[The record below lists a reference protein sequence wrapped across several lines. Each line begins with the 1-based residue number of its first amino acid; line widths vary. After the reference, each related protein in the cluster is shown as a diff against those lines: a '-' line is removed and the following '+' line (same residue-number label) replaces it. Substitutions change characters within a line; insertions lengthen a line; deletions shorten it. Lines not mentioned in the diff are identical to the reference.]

1 MGIKLNRKKSKLF
14 ILSFFY
20 RIHKLLPLSNKRKF
34 RLYLNLEWIFDRLA
48 HEMSF
53 KIYSPETHPVR
64 TKSKDFILQKI
75 SSESVVLD
83 LGCNLGD
90 IGFVIAE
97 KAKEV
102 VGIDYNAKAIA
113 EANRVYKREN
123 LTFICGEALQY
134 LEKREKKFDTL
145 ILSHILEHLDNPDE
159 FLFKFKDYFE
169 WIYIELPDFDK
180 YYLNHYRLD
189 QKLELVYTDSDHVT
203 EFDRYELMDLLEKCQ
218 IEIVRSEYI
227 YGLQKLWCKNI
238 PK

>member
-14 ILSFFY
+14 ILSFCY
-20 RIHKLLPLSNKRKF
+20 RIHKLIPLSNKKKF

-53 KIYSPETHPVR
+53 KVYSPEMHPVR

-90 IGFVIAE
+90 IAFIIAE

-102 VGIDYNAKAIA
+102 VGIDYNSTAIA

-123 LTFICGEALQY
+123 LAFIYGEALEY
-134 LEKREKKFDTL
+134 LERREKKFDTL
-145 ILSHILEHLDNPDE
+145 ILSHILEHLDNPGE

-180 YYLNHYRLD
+180 YYLNQYRVD
-189 QKLELVYTDSDHVT
+189 QKLELVYSDSDHVT
-203 EFDRYELMDLLEKCQ
+203 EFDRYELMELLEKCQ

-238 PK
+238 LK